1 MDPREVT
8 PPPVILRFSATER
21 AFHWSIALPTL
32 VLLLSGLFLRF
43 GWLQA
48 LMVGYDRR
56 VGLRLH
62 LVAGV
67 ALLFGPLLV
76 ALLGNRRALAEA
88 ARTLLRME
96 REDRRFLWDLPRWLR
111 NDPDAGGEVGRF
123 NGGQKLNTLVSG
135 LTLLVAAATGLILW
149 VSPPLPD
156 AATGALPVL
165 TAWLA
170 TLHEI
175 STYILLPVLAGH
187 LFMALVHPRT
197 RESLRGILFGIVDAD
212 WARRHHPRWYR
223 KVARG
228 ASGEYT
234 EEVAPLAGGRARRGA
249 GERKPPGDSVIP
261 PGDHACS
268 RRPEPP
274 PGCSGTATPR
284 SSPAAARRGAGGP
297 AAGCGAG
304 RPPPRP
310 PP

>member
-1 MDPREVT
+1 MT

-96 REDRRFLWDLPRWLR
+96 REDRRFLRDLPRWLR
-111 NDPDAGGEVGRF
+111 NEPGAGGEVGRF

-135 LTLLVAAATGLILW
+135 LLLLAATATGLILW

-165 TAWLA
+165 TAWLV
-170 TLHEI
+170 TLHEATTYSCSRSWPGTSSWPW
-175 STYILLPVLAGH
+175 STRGPVSPFGASSSGSWMRTGLAG
-187 LFMALVHPRT
+187 T
-197 RESLRGILFGIVDAD
+197 IRGGTG
-212 WARRHHPRWYR
+212 RW
-223 KVARG
+223 
-228 ASGEYT
+228 
-234 EEVAPLAGGRARRGA
+234 
-249 GERKPPGDSVIP
+249 PG
-261 PGDHACS
+261 
-268 RRPEPP
+268 RRPENIPK
-274 PGCSGTATPR
+274 R
-284 SSPAAARRGAGGP
+284 WLL
-297 AAGCGAG
+297 
-304 RPPPRP
+304 
-310 PP
+310 

>member
-1 MDPREVT
+1 MTGPPSAVSEGEGLDPREVT

-21 AFHWSIALPTL
+21 GFHWSIALPTL
-32 VLLLSGLFLRF
+32 VLLLSGLFFRF
-43 GWLQA
+43 GSLQTM
-48 LMVGYDRR
+48 MVGYDRQ

-96 REDRRFLWDLPRWLR
+96 REDRRFLRDLPRWLR
-111 NDPDAGGEVGRF
+111 NDPGAGGEVGRF

-135 LTLLVAAATGLILW
+135 LTLLVAAATGFILW

-156 AATGALPVL
+156 PATGALPVL

-170 TLHEI
+170 TLHEAT
-175 STYILLPVLAGH
+175 TYILLPVVAGH

-223 KVARG
+223 
-228 ASGEYT
+228 
-234 EEVAPLAGGRARRGA
+234 EVAPEGA
-249 GERKPPGDSVIP
+249 GERKPPGESTTP
-261 PGDHACS
+261 PGDHASS

-274 PGCSGTATPR
+274 PGCSGTVTPR
-284 SSPAAARRGAGGP
+284 SSPAAARRGAGQQ
-297 AAGCGAG
+297 AAERGAG